1 MPPQLLSGPFR
12 DWVGGHVQVQYAPMV
27 RRQHQEYVKDLE
39 TKGGHGQKSMEK
51 SSVKWFSRKVRQVCG
66 GLRLRTIYLL
76 TLVSLILIPSL
87 SNSPWIKAGSA

>member
-1 MPPQLLSGPFR
+1 
-12 DWVGGHVQVQYAPMV
+12 MV

-39 TKGGHGQKSMEK
+39 TKGGHGQKSMET
-51 SSVKWFSRKVRQVCG
+51 SCVRWFSRKVRQVCG

-76 TLVSLILIPSL
+76 TLVLLILIPSL